1 MPIHNYGR
9 MRVVA
14 HHLRAQKP
22 ITPAHGNNA
31 RDQGQVYFVP
41 MPASA
46 DTPASPL
53 AWLLAPVTVPAFLGE
68 LWGSAPHHITR
79 GRSDYFDRLAGPDAA
94 EQVLAALRVDPAAVK
109 LVRGPDHLPPE
120 QYTLADG
127 TVDLAR
133 VNAEL
138 DNGYTIIC
146 NNIEKYLRSYSTL
159 THGVEVEL
167 NFPTHVN
174 AYITPP
180 ASTGFLPHYDH
191 HDVLVLQ
198 VHGDKTWY
206 LYGDEVP
213 AHLMQQM
220 HEVDPAGLPEPT
232 SLHLAAGDT
241 LYLPRGRVHSAET
254 TGQASMHLTV
264 GIHVPT
270 VLTLLTH
277 TLHMLSLRDDV
288 VHTRLPARHL
298 DDPAVRESLGALIGD
313 GLAAIA
319 DRDALAEGLGAMQ
332 DFLVRRGRGPL
343 VGQVA
348 DTVGID
354 AGTLVRKQQPL
365 YSRVVA
371 TADGVGLQFAQLVVS
386 ARPDHDA
393 AMRFLSGSTEPFRV
407 GDLPGLTASQQIELT
422 RSLIMSGFLIRHGTE
437 IRVNPR

>member
-9 MRVVA
+9 LGAVT
-14 HHLRAQKP
+14 HHLRVSGP
-22 ITPAHGNNA
+22 ITPAHGNNSG
-31 RDQGQVYFVP
+31 RPGRVYFVP
-41 MPASA
+41 MPASS
-46 DTPASPL
+46 DTPASSL
-53 AWLLAPVTVPAFLGE
+53 AWLLAPVTVPTFLDR
-68 LWGSAPHHITR
+68 LWGTAPHHIARDR
-79 GRSDYFDRLAGPDAA
+79 GDYFDRLAGPDAA
-94 EQVLAALRVDPAAVK
+94 EQILAALRVDPSAVK

-133 VNAEL
+133 VRAEL

-159 THGVEVEL
+159 TQGIEVEL

-180 ASTGFLPHYDH
+180 GSTGFLPHYDH

-198 VHGDKTWY
+198 THGAKTWY
-206 LYGDEVP
+206 FYGDEVP

-220 HEVDPAGLPEPT
+220 HDVDPAGLPEPT

-254 TGQASMHLTV
+254 TEQTSMHLTV

-277 TLHMLSLRDDV
+277 SLHMLSLRDDV

-298 DDPAVRESLGALIGD
+298 DDPAVRESLGALIHD

-319 DRDALAEGLGAMQ
+319 DPDSLAEGLDAMQ
-332 DFLVRRGRGPL
+332 DFLVRRGRGPI
-343 VGQVA
+343 VGQVC
-348 DTVGID
+348 DTVGIGAD
-354 AGTLVRKQQPL
+354 TLVCKQQPL
-365 YSRVVA
+365 YSRVAA

-386 ARPDHDA
+386 ARPDHEA
-393 AMRFLSGSTEPFRV
+393 AMRFLSGSTESFRV
-407 GDLPGLTASQQIELT
+407 GDLPGLTAPQQIELT
-422 RSLIMSGFLIRHGTE
+422 RSLIISGFLTLADTDIRT
-437 IRVNPR
+437 NTS

>member
-1 MPIHNYGR
+1 MP
-9 MRVVA
+9 V
-14 HHLRAQKP
+14 
-22 ITPAHGNNA
+22 
-31 RDQGQVYFVP
+31 
-41 MPASA
+41 SS
-46 DTPASPL
+46 DTPAAPL

-68 LWGSAPHHITR
+68 LWGTEPHHIAR
-79 GRSDYFDRLAGPDAA
+79 DRSDYFDRLAGPDAA
-94 EQVLAALRVDPAAVK
+94 EQVLAALSADPSAVK

-133 VNAEL
+133 LRAAL
-138 DNGYTIIC
+138 ANGYTIIG
-146 NNIEKYLRSYSTL
+146 NNLEKYLRAYSTL

-180 ASTGFLPHYDH
+180 GSTGFLPHYDH

-198 VHGDKTWY
+198 VHGAKTWY

-232 SLHLAAGDT
+232 SLRLAAGDT

-254 TGQASMHLTV
+254 TEQASMHLTV

-277 TLHMLSLRDDV
+277 TLHMLSLRDDI
-288 VHTRLPARHL
+288 VHTRLPPRHL
-298 DDPAVRESLGALIGD
+298 DDPAVRDDLGALIGD
-313 GLAAIA
+313 ALAAIA
-319 DRDALAEGLGAMQ
+319 DGDSLAAGLGVMQ
-332 DFLVRRGRGPL
+332 DFLVRRGRGPI
-343 VGQVA
+343 VGQVS

-354 AGTLVRKQQPL
+354 VDTLVRKQHPL
-365 YSRVVA
+365 YSRVAA
-371 TADGVGLQFAQLVVS
+371 TAAGVGLQFARLVVS
-386 ARPDHDA
+386 ARPDHEA
-393 AMRFLSGSTEPFRV
+393 AMRFLSGSTESFRV
-407 GDLPGLTASQQIELT
+407 GDLPGLTAAQQIELT
-422 RSLIMSGFLIRHGTE
+422 RSLIMSGFLIRPDTE
-437 IRVNPR
+437 MRMNPS